1 MSKVIL
7 HNGRCGST
15 YLYLCMDRYYRARE
29 GDNSLGDFMSIYE
42 RDYDL
47 NKCKYV
53 GLNEFLVPEVINS
66 VYYNNTLM
74 TSSPARTEARGK
86 EERRGELHN
95 VMYTTMVPDSYEK
108 EIRRYIVKNTM
119 QDHFVLLKYPLLT
132 NPKTNFDADYIS
144 CERADVR
151 AQTRSLYLAMTT
163 GYYHIGPGE
172 ERKIQRLSKFEPGME
187 VLDRWTYDMEKSWE
201 AYRAMKPKQCQ
212 TFFMEDFENLKPYQV
227 LEMVGLNDWNKYLDK
242 NFDVPIRKVWSTNYN
257 MTI

>member
-95 VMYTTMVPDSYEK
+95 VMYTTMLPDSYEK
-108 EIRRYIVKNTM
+108 EIRRLHCKKYYAGSFCIIKISITNKSKN
-119 QDHFVLLKYPLLT
+119 
-132 NPKTNFDADYIS
+132 
-144 CERADVR
+144 
-151 AQTRSLYLAMTT
+151 
-163 GYYHIGPGE
+163 
-172 ERKIQRLSKFEPGME
+172 KF
-187 VLDRWTYDMEKSWE
+187 
-201 AYRAMKPKQCQ
+201 
-212 TFFMEDFENLKPYQV
+212 
-227 LEMVGLNDWNKYLDK
+227 
-242 NFDVPIRKVWSTNYN
+242 
-257 MTI
+257 